1 MDLAQVIQT
10 AEDTIKKLPFPIPG
24 FELPPWLLYCVSKR
38 RTGLSV
44 GRIVSNVCAWMQSA
58 GIPTGVNPDG
68 SPNLIVGLSAAI
80 TQSIVDEICE
90 NGQVS
95 VASAPGDIIVQAEGG
110 NAGGPVT
117 VIGVNT
123 NFSSMKGIMR

>member
-10 AEDTIKKLPFPIPG
+10 VENGIKNLPFPQ
-24 FELPPWLLYCVSKR
+24 FDLPPWLLFCVTTR

-44 GRIVSNVCAWMQSA
+44 GRIVSNVYAWMQSA

-68 SPNLIVGLSAAI
+68 TPNLIGGMSAAI
-80 TQSIVDEICE
+80 SKAIVDEICE
-90 NGQVS
+90 NGYVS
-95 VASAPGDIIVQAEGG
+95 VASAPGDISIQAQGG

-117 VIGVNT
+117 VIGFNT
-123 NFSSMKGIMR
+123 NFSAMKGIIR

>member
-10 AEDTIKKLPFPIPG
+10 VENTIKNLPFPQ
-24 FELPPWLLYCVSKR
+24 FDLPPWLLYCISKR

-44 GRIVSNVCAWMQSA
+44 GRIVSNIYAWMQSA
-58 GIPTGVNPDG
+58 GIPTTVNPDG
-68 SPNLIVGLSAAI
+68 TPNLIGGMAAAI
-80 TQSIVDEICE
+80 AQSIVDEICE

-95 VASAPGDIIVQAEGG
+95 VSTAPGEILFQGQGG

-117 VIGVNT
+117 VIVFNT

>member
-1 MDLAQVIQT
+1 MDITQVVQT
-10 AEDTIKKLPFPIPG
+10 VEDVVKNLPFPQ
-24 FELPPWLLYCVSKR
+24 FVLPPWLLFCISRR

-44 GRIVSNVCAWMQSA
+44 GRIVSNIYAWMQSA

-68 SPNLIVGLSAAI
+68 SPNLIGGLSAAI
-80 TQSIVDEICE
+80 AQSVVDEICE

-95 VASAPGDIIVQAEGG
+95 VASAPGEILVQAQGG

-117 VIGVNT
+117 VIGFNT
-123 NFSSMKGIMR
+123 NFASMKGIMR